1 MNAPEE
7 VPLPTPFPPFP
18 GPDVTDITPAQHRQN
33 NVTAAVRRSVV
44 ADAEADIALATLE
57 ALNPTA
63 AEIRAALATWKI
75 N

>member
-7 VPLPTPFPPFP
+7 IPTPFPPFP
-18 GPDVTDITPAQHRQN
+18 GPDVTEITPAQHRQN

-44 ADAEADIALATLE
+44 ADAEADIAATELA
-57 ALNPTA
+57 ALTPTA
-63 AEIRAALATWKI
+63 TEIRAALATWI